1 MLWILIVY
9 TIFGEDD
16 GDNNEYIILLKQY
29 NHSNKNTQ
37 DNTAVSLYSAV

>member
-29 NHSNKNTQ
+29 DHSNKNTGQ
-37 DNTAVSLYSAV
+37 YSSLSL